1 MTHDCVASANLVEL
15 YGSSQTDAD
24 RFGSAGT
31 VGSGLQ
37 SDGIRDL
44 QPGAMDESFRMRTLA
59 VVSIIKGDGI
69 KSRLGWT
76 MRSPKQKLVLL

>member
-1 MTHDCVASANLVEL
+1 MTHDCVTSANLVEL

-24 RFGSAGT
+24 RLGSAGT

-44 QPGAMDESFRMRTLA
+44 QPGAMDESFIMQIIV
-59 VVSIIKGDGI
+59 VVSITKEE
-69 KSRLGWT
+69 
-76 MRSPKQKLVLL
+76 